1 MELQEY
7 IKQNTTTNTQEMLEC
22 ITSMIC
28 DQTQPIPLSE
38 ESLQNALALEGEFF
52 VLKLQYS
59 DLTQEIERQKLKYKI
74 SQALS
79 IIVSYEDDGSHFEE
93 IHKFVEYMH
102 TMSDA
107 KQNMI
112 FGIKNVEKLS
122 QYPVKILFSGIL
134 PINQLK
140 MSVGKEI
147 DALIHSDESYFTP
160 RFQQLRDELSKE
172 IGIPILPLFPILDET
187 LKPYEVR
194 LVDLLDGRV
203 ISEFETTPDFN
214 KESIE
219 VYLLKLFYIYK
230 VLAQK

>member
-1 MELQEY
+1 MKLQQY
-7 IKQNTTTNTQEMLEC
+7 IEQNTITNTQEMLEC
-22 ITSMIC
+22 INSMIC
-28 DQTQPIPLSE
+28 DRTQPIPLSE
-38 ESLQNALALEGEFF
+38 ESFQKALTLEGEFF

-59 DLTQEIERQKLKYKI
+59 DLTQELEKQKLKYKI

-79 IIVSYEDDGSHFEE
+79 IVVSYEDDGSHFEE

-102 TMSDA
+102 TLSDA

-112 FGIKNVEKLS
+112 FGIKRVEKLS
-122 QYPVKILFSGIL
+122 QYPIKILFSGIL

-147 DALIHSDESYFTP
+147 DALIHSDDSYFVP
-160 RFQQLRDELSKE
+160 RFQQFRDELSQE
-172 IGIPILPLFPILDET
+172 VGIPILPLFPILDET

-194 LVDLLDGRV
+194 LIDLTDGRL
-203 ISEFETTPDFN
+203 ISDFETVPDFN

-219 VYLLKLFYIYK
+219 IYLLKLFYIYK